1 MPEGPLGGPAA
12 WTADQMR
19 ASDEWVYQLT
29 SAHIDEIDAAIAAN
43 ADTDIAMLTR
53 EQFTLPTLSALLDQM
68 RDAILRGRGF
78 ALLRGLPVER
88 YSERERA
95 MAYFGIGTYLGRAV
109 SQNAMGHLLGHVIDL
124 GRTNEDFTARTYQTN
139 ARQFFHA
146 DSCDI
151 VGLLC
156 VRKAKR
162 GGLSAIVSSVT
173 MYNEMLKR
181 SPELTAE
188 LFQLQH
194 FDRRGEVPEGQHPW
208 YQMPIF
214 NWHEGSLS
222 THYVRR
228 YITSIRRLAEVPP
241 LTDAQN
247 AAFDL
252 FDEIA
257 EMSHVQLRMEFEPGD
272 MQFLHNPQILHDRTE
287 FEDWNKTDKR
297 RHLLRL
303 WLCAQDG
310 RPLPEVYAQRWG
322 SHKIGERGGIVVK
335 DAVPNVPLSP

>member
-156 VRKAKR
+156 VRKAKQ
-162 GGLSAIVSSVT
+162 GGESSLVSIAALYNRLLRDHPEYLGLLHRPFYYAHLGGDLPTLSPLLSFYDGKLACRYLRQYIELGHEVMGAPLSQVEIEALDIIDSIT
-173 MYNEMLKR
+173 QDPAMRIDMML
-181 SPELTAE
+181 
-188 LFQLQH
+188 
-194 FDRRGEVPEGQHPW
+194 
-208 YQMPIF
+208 
-214 NWHEGSLS
+214 
-222 THYVRR
+222 
-228 YITSIRRLAEVPP
+228 
-241 LTDAQN
+241 
-247 AAFDL
+247 
-252 FDEIA
+252 
-257 EMSHVQLRMEFEPGD
+257 EPGD
-272 MQFLHNPQILHDRTE
+272 IQLANNYMVMHSRTS
-287 FEDWNKTDKR
+287 FEDDEDPARYRKK
-297 RHLLRL
+297 LRL
-303 WLCAQDG
+303 WLKMDNARRLAPDFPG
-310 RPLPEVYAQRWG
+310 RNG
-322 SHKIGERGGIVVK
+322 F
-335 DAVPNVPLSP
+335 D